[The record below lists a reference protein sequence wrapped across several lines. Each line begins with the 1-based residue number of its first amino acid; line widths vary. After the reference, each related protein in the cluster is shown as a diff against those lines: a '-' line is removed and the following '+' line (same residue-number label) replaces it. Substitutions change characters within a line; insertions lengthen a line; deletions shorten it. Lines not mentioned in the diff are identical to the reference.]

1 MANYTQSP
9 APGGHPNRSDKQRAP
24 WLKWVLV
31 GVVILLIALTVVD
44 LQTCRQQTTKPE
56 QNTVKDNSTEN
67 IGKDERDNGKDQR
80 R

>member
-1 MANYTQSP
+1 MANYTQSS

-31 GVVILLIALTVVD
+31 GVVILLIALTAVD